1 MVHDKWERLPEKFFK
16 NSHSTHIIHTFIVDN
31 RDTLRKVEIMKTKKE
46 MKISKASIVFYVA
59 AVIFLAIA
67 AFEIYQTYLT
77 VENYKTTYTLQL
89 TDILN
94 LYFTGCVPYFGF
106 AFLAYGIGEV
116 LKKISDLTS
125 TLRLCMEDV
134 IEEAVEEDAEEFV
147 TEPVASEMKNA

>member
-1 MVHDKWERLPEKFFK
+1 
-16 NSHSTHIIHTFIVDN
+16 
-31 RDTLRKVEIMKTKKE
+31 MKTKKE

-59 AVIFLAIA
+59 AVVFLAIA